1 MGLPGWHCARPAS
14 PELTVL
20 EQIAASGLVP
30 VVRIERAADAP
41 ELARTLA
48 GADLACIEIT
58 FRTDAAVD
66 AIRAIRAEV
75 PEVLVGAGTVVTLD
89 QLDRAL
95 EAEAQFIVS
104 PGLQAAIVHGCQA
117 RHVPILPG
125 VYTPTEILAA
135 VDHGVSVVKLFPA
148 SAAGGPAYLRALAGP
163 FPSVSFVPT
172 GGIDQDNLEAY
183 LRSPSVLAVGGSWMV
198 RPELLAAR
206 DWGTVGRLAAE
217 ATAVVRSV
225 RTDVAR

>member
-1 MGLPGWHCARPAS
+1 V
-14 PELTVL
+14 TVL
-20 EQIAASGLVP
+20 ERIAASGLVP
-30 VVRIERAADAP
+30 VVRIDRAADAP
-41 ELARTLA
+41 DLARTLA

-58 FRTDAAVD
+58 FRTVAAED

-95 EAEAQFIVS
+95 EAGAGFIVS
-104 PGLQAAIVHGCQA
+104 PGLQADIVRVCQA
-117 RHVPILPG
+117 RSVPVVPG

-135 VDHGVSVVKLFPA
+135 VDLGLSVVKLFPA
-148 SAAGGPAYLRALAGP
+148 SSAGGPAYLRALAGP

-172 GGIDQDNLEAY
+172 GGIDQGDLEAY
-183 LRSPSVLAVGGSWMV
+183 LRVPSVLAVGGSWMV

-206 DWGTVGRLAAE
+206 DWATVGRLAAE
-217 ATAVVRSV
+217 ATALVRSV
-225 RTDVAR
+225 RSTVVR

>member
-1 MGLPGWHCARPAS
+1 M
-14 PELTVL
+14 TVL

-75 PEVLVGAGTVVTLD
+75 PDVLVGAGTIVTLD

-95 EAEAQFIVS
+95 EAGALFIVS
-104 PGLQAAIVHGCQA
+104 PGLQADVVRRCQA
-117 RHVPILPG
+117 RSVPVLPG

-135 VDHGVSVVKLFPA
+135 VDLGVSVAKLFPA

-172 GGIDQDNLEAY
+172 GGIDQADVEAY
-183 LRSPSVLAVGGSWMV
+183 LRVPSVVAVGGSWMV

-206 DWGTVGRLAAE
+206 DWATVGRLAAE